1 MAGRLDGKVAIITG
15 GAFGMGAVGG
25 GLWHLL
31 KGMKN
36 APSGARMRGGIESIR
51 REAPRIGGSFAVW
64 GGLFST
70 FDCTLVAL
78 RKKEDPWNSI
88 AAAALTGG
96 LLQLRTGV
104 RSAAKSAAFGGIL
117 LGMIEGVGILL
128 TRVTAPPP
136 APVPMMDIPGGG
148 QEVAQR
154 SSGMPEGTSGVP
166 PPADDG
172 AQPGKQGWLSGWFGG
187 EEKPKQPVEDQVLRD
202 DGFVPMP
209 DFQTK

>member
-1 MAGRLDGKVAIITG
+1 
-15 GAFGMGAVGG
+15 MGAVGG

-70 FDCTLVAL
+70 FDCTLVAI

-136 APVPMMDIPGGG
+136 APVPMMEMPGGG

-154 SSGMPEGTSGVP
+154 SGEMSEGTSGTPFPTADNVP
-166 PPADDG
+166 ET
-172 AQPGKQGWLSGWFGG
+172 GKQGWFSGWFGS
-187 EEKPKQPVEDQVLRD
+187 EEKPTQPVEDQVLRD

-209 DFQTK
+209 DFQAK